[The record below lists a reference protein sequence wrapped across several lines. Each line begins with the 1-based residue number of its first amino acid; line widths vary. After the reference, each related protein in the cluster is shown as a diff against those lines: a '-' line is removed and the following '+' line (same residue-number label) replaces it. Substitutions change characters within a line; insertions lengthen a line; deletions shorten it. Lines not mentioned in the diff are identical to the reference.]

1 MNMNEVLPPVALRGF
16 EQFRPFWEP
25 RWNKYAV
32 KVAPGQFYVS
42 NSDMV
47 ITTVLGSCISACIHD
62 PVTKFGGLNH
72 FMLPSSGG
80 SEDMNRSM
88 RYGFFAM
95 EQLINEILKRGGTK
109 ERLEVKL
116 FGGGNVI
123 KTATQIGTKNIN
135 FARGYL
141 RDEEVTIIGEDVG
154 GTSPRKVRYQPAT
167 GRAWVLRLRRE
178 EDFANVEQE
187 EARYKRRFVPENP
200 VEDDVELF

>member
-32 KVAPGQFYVS
+32 KVAPEQFYVS

-95 EQLINEILKRGGTK
+95 EQLINELMKFGCNR
-109 ERLEVKL
+109 ERLEIKL
-116 FGGGNVI
+116 TGGGDMMGSGFN
-123 KTATQIGTKNIN
+123 QIGQQNID
-135 FARGYL
+135 FILQYL
-141 RDEEVTIIGEDVG
+141 KDEGLKLLSSDLG
-154 GTSPRKVRYQPAT
+154 GDRARKVAYFPLE
-167 GRAWVLRLRRE
+167 GRMLVNKLDHREDQRLIE
-178 EDFANVEQE
+178 EERSFRVDV
-187 EARYKRRFVPENP
+187 
-200 VEDDVELF
+200 DSHLDDSDVELF